1 MELKVFNYHDLKIR
15 TIIKNGEV
23 WFIGKDVAVALGYT
37 KPENAVST
45 HVDSEDKTTPLIQ
58 GSGSNYKS
66 NTVIINES
74 GLYSLILSSKLPSAK
89 QFKRWVT
96 SEVLPSIR
104 KTGGYQS
111 PNAGQEENK
120 TPKIDIRSTIFQYQG
135 QPVLTLLQ
143 IANLIRRSKG
153 SVNYQVQTTLEEGKE
168 YFHLSGE
175 TMKQFKKENPVFP
188 AYIPELLVVTIFAA
202 HKACHKMGREFPDGK
217 KLKSQP
223 KTLAHFT
230 PDEAKERMMRIYQ
243 TLDLLTEEFSHCREE
258 EFAYPLRHTIWLLL
272 SEMILCVYKTGPVFP
287 KGGKEGR

>member
-1 MELKVFNYHDLKIR
+1 MQELKIFDYKQSNIR
-15 TIIKNGEV
+15 TVLIDNELWFVLKDICEVLELKNSR
-23 WFIGKDVAVALGYT
+23 IVADRL
-37 KPENAVST
+37 
-45 HVDSEDKTTPLIQ
+45 EDDERRKFDLPRQ
-58 GSGSNYKS
+58 GS
-66 NTVIINES
+66 TWIINES
-74 GLYSLILSSKLPSAK
+74 GLYSVILRSDKPEARP
-89 QFKRWVT
+89 FRRWVT
-96 SEVLPSIR
+96 HEVLPSIR

-111 PNAGQEENK
+111 SNAEQEESEPK
-120 TPKIDIRSTIFQYQG
+120 KIDIRSTIFQYQG

-153 SVNYQVQTTLEEGKE
+153 SANYQVQTTLEEGKE

-188 AYIPELLVVTIFAA
+188 AYIPELLVVTMPAA
-202 HKACHKMGREFPDGK
+202 RKVCHKMGREFPDGK
-217 KLKSQP
+217 KPKPQS